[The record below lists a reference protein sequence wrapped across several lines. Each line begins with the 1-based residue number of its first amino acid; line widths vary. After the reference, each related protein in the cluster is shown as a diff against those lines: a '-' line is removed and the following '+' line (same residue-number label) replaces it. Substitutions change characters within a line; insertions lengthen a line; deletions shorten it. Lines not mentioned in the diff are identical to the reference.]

1 MSAPDN
7 FAHAVATAQHGYA
20 YAQKLRDIGAT
31 CGYLLDYRAMRA
43 TRKNGFPMRSS
54 KPWHILYSDGT
65 LCASFAT
72 FRAFERNL
80 RGRCG
85 C

>member
-1 MSAPDN
+1 MAALDN
-7 FAHAVATAQHGYA
+7 FEHAVGRQS
-20 YAQKLRDIGAT
+20 YAQKLRDIAAT
-31 CGYLLDYRAMRA
+31 CGYRVDHIA
-43 TRKNGFPMRSS
+43 TRRVRGWPEKSK
-54 KPWHILYSDGT
+54 KPWHILYGDGT

-72 FRAFERNL
+72 LDSMEKNL

>member
-1 MSAPDN
+1 MSALPN
-7 FAHAVATAQHGYA
+7 FEHAAQRAGVRLA

-31 CGYLLDYRAMRA
+31 CGYLLDHKA
-43 TRKNGFPMRSS
+43 TRRVRGWPEPSK

-72 FRAFERNL
+72 LDKLERNL
-80 RGRCG
+80 RGRRG

>member
-1 MSAPDN
+1 MAQDAFS
-7 FAHAVATAQHGYA
+7 HAVALAQHGYA
-20 YAQKLRDIGAT
+20 YAQKLRDIAAT
-31 CGYLLDYRAMRA
+31 CGYTLDHKP
-43 TRKNGFPMRSS
+43 TRRVRGWPEKSK